1 MAGPDVQPM
10 TKPKRYLV
18 RMVVFLLVA
27 VAVVA
32 ALSPAILPAFMAN
45 PVLNGLIVGVL
56 ILGIVFSFRQV
67 LMLGTEVNWVE
78 GYRHNRPGLS
88 VAGTPTLLGPTATM
102 LGQAREGLSLSPM
115 ALRSLLDGL
124 SSRLDEARDISRYM
138 IGLLIF
144 LGLLGTFW
152 GLLQTIGSVAA
163 VIGELTVAGGDIAT
177 IFDELKAGLE
187 APLAG
192 MGTAFSSSLFGL
204 AGSLIL
210 GFLDLQASQS
220 QNRFFNEVEEWLS
233 GLTRMSAGSGIT
245 VEGEAAMGSA
255 PAYLSAL
262 VEQTAEGL
270 GELRRTIQ
278 KSEES
283 RREADQYLIQL
294 GERLATLTDQMK
306 VEQSL
311 LMKLAEHQKDLRPVL
326 SKIADSGEYG
336 GFDESSRTHL
346 RNIDVYLTRLVE
358 DMSTGRQQSVEDIRS
373 EIKLLARTIA
383 SVAEEERRT

>member
-1 MAGPDVQPM
+1 MAGTDVQPM

-27 VAVVA
+27 VGVVA

-56 ILGIVFSFRQV
+56 VLGIVFSFRQV
-67 LMLGTEVNWVE
+67 LMLGSEVNWIE

-102 LGQAREGLSLSPM
+102 LGQAREGMSLSPLAM
-115 ALRSLLDGL
+115 RSLLDGL

-152 GLLQTIGSVAA
+152 GLLQTIGSVAG
-163 VIGELTVAGGDIAT
+163 VIAELSVTGGDIAS
-177 IFDELKAGLE
+177 IFDDLKAGLE
-187 APLAG
+187 APLSG

-233 GLTRMSAGSGIT
+233 GLTRLSAGGPVAI
-245 VEGEAAMGSA
+245 EGEHAGGSA

-262 VEQTAEGL
+262 VEQMADGL

-278 KSEES
+278 KSEEN

-326 SKIADSGEYG
+326 SKIAESGEYG

-358 DMSTGRQQSVEDIRS
+358 DMNSGRQQSIEEIRS
-373 EIKLLARTIA
+373 EIRLLARTIA
-383 SVAEEERRT
+383 SVAEEERRA

>member
-1 MAGPDVQPM
+1 
-10 TKPKRYLV
+10 
-18 RMVVFLLVA
+18 
-27 VAVVA
+27 
-32 ALSPAILPAFMAN
+32 
-45 PVLNGLIVGVL
+45 
-56 ILGIVFSFRQV
+56 
-67 LMLGTEVNWVE
+67 MLGSEVNWVE

-102 LGQAREGLSLSPM
+102 LGQAREGMSLSPPAM
-115 ALRSLLDGL
+115 RSLLDGL

-152 GLLQTIGSVAA
+152 GLLQTIGSVAD
-163 VIGELTVAGGDIAT
+163 VIGDLSVTGGDIAT

-187 APLAG
+187 APLSG

-233 GLTRMSAGSGIT
+233 SLTRLSSSSSVTIEGDYSG
-245 VEGEAAMGSA
+245 ASA
-255 PAYLSAL
+255 PAYITAL
-262 VEQTAEGL
+262 VEQMAEGIS
-270 GELRRTIQ
+270 ELRRAIQ
-278 KSEES
+278 KSEEN

-326 SKIADSGEYG
+326 AKIAESGEYG
-336 GFDESSRTHL
+336 GFDEASRTHL

-358 DMSTGRQQSVEDIRS
+358 DITNGRQQSVEEIRS

-383 SVAEEERRT
+383 SVAKEERRA